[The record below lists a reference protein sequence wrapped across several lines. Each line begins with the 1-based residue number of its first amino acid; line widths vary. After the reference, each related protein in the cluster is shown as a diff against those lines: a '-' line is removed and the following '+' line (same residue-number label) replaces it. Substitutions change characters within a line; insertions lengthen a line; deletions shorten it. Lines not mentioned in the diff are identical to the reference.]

1 MACPALMNKTLR
13 KILKFVLIVGAVA
26 LAIWLFQQ
34 LDLDPLKAKIQSLG
48 PWAPFGIFALR
59 AISVVIP
66 IIPST
71 MWAIF
76 AGSFLDFPVAV
87 ATVIVADIISCSL
100 GFYLA
105 KRYGRG
111 LVERL
116 VGTRF
121 MGKVDKL
128 SQKHLESNFFLLAGA
143 LMTGAFDF
151 VSYSA
156 GLTTTKWK
164 MFLPALVLGALVSD
178 VPMVAIGASLFE
190 KGRGY
195 MFAGLAILSAFC
207 LAILAG
213 WLQKRA
219 TVSVTNK

>member
-1 MACPALMNKTLR
+1 MNKTLR
-13 KILKFVLIVGAVA
+13 KVIKFVLIVGVVA
-26 LAIWLFQQ
+26 LAIWAFQQ
-34 LDLDPLKAKIQSLG
+34 LDLDPLKAKIKSLG
-48 PWAPFGIFALR
+48 PWAPLGIFALR

-66 IIPST
+66 IVPST
-71 MWAIF
+71 IWAFF
-76 AGSFLDFPVAV
+76 AGSFLDYPVAV
-87 ATVIVADIISCSL
+87 ATVVFADIVSCSL

-111 LVERL
+111 LVEKL

-128 SQKHLESNFFLLAGA
+128 SRKHLESNFFLLAGA

-164 MFLPALVLGALVSD
+164 MFFPALVLGALVSD
-178 VPMVAIGASLFE
+178 APMVAIGANLFK
-190 KGRGY
+190 KGNGY

-207 LAILAG
+207 LSILAG

-219 TVSVTNK
+219 SPSATNE

>member
-1 MACPALMNKTLR
+1 MNKTLR
-13 KILKFVLIVGAVA
+13 KVIKFGLIVGAVA
-26 LAIWLFQQ
+26 ILVWLLQQ
-34 LDLDPLKAKIQSLG
+34 LNMEPVKAQVKRLG
-48 PWAPFGIFALR
+48 PWAPFGIFVLR
-59 AISVVIP
+59 SISVVIP

-71 MWAIF
+71 IWSFF
-76 AGSFLDFPVAV
+76 AGSFLNYPLAV
-87 ATVIVADIISCSL
+87 ATVVIADLFSCSL

-111 LVERL
+111 LVEKL

-121 MGKVDKL
+121 MGKVDEL

-164 MFLPALVLGALVSD
+164 MFLPALAIAAIVSD
-178 VPMVAIGASLFE
+178 APMVAIGANIFK
-190 KGRGY
+190 KGNGY
-195 MFAGLAILSAFC
+195 IFAGLAILSAFC

-219 TVSVTNK
+219 AASTVNK

>member
-1 MACPALMNKTLR
+1 MNKTLR
-13 KILKFVLIVGAVA
+13 KVIKFGLIVGVVA
-26 LAIWLFQQ
+26 ILIGLLQQ
-34 LDLDPLKAKIQSLG
+34 LDMEPVKAQVKGLG

-59 AISVVIP
+59 SISVVIP

-71 MWAIF
+71 IWSFF
-76 AGSFLDFPVAV
+76 AGSFLDYPLAV
-87 ATVIVADIISCSL
+87 ATVVIADLFSCSL

-111 LVERL
+111 LVEKL

-121 MGKVDKL
+121 MGKVDEL

-156 GLTTTKWK
+156 GLTTTKWR
-164 MFLPALVLGALVSD
+164 MFLPALAIAAIISD
-178 VPMVAIGASLFE
+178 APMVAIGANIFK
-190 KGRGY
+190 KGNGY
-195 MFAGLAILSAFC
+195 IFAGLAILSAFC

-219 TVSVTNK
+219 TASAVNK

>member
-1 MACPALMNKTLR
+1 MNSTLR
-13 KILKFVLIVGAVA
+13 KVIKFVLIVGIVA
-26 LAIWLFQQ
+26 LAIGLFQQ
-34 LDLDPLKAKIQSLG
+34 LDLEPIKAEIKSLG

-71 MWAIF
+71 IWAFF
-76 AGSFLDFPVAV
+76 AGSFLDYPVAV
-87 ATVIVADIISCSL
+87 ATVVFADVVSCCL

-111 LVERL
+111 LVEKL

-121 MGKVDKL
+121 MGRVDKL
-128 SQKHLESNFFLLAGA
+128 SQKHLESNFFLLTGA

-164 MFLPALVLGALVSD
+164 MFVPAVMLGALVSD
-178 VPMVAIGASLFE
+178 APMVAIGANLFK
-190 KGRGY
+190 KGNGY

-219 TVSVTNK
+219 ETSVKKT

>member
-1 MACPALMNKTLR
+1 MNKTLR
-13 KILKFVLIVGAVA
+13 KVIKFVLIAGGVA
-26 LAIWLFQQ
+26 LAIWAFQQ
-34 LDLDPLKAKIQSLG
+34 VDLDPLKAKIESLG
-48 PWAPFGIFALR
+48 PWAPVGIFALR
-59 AISVVIP
+59 TISVVIP
-66 IIPST
+66 IVPST
-71 MWAIF
+71 IWAFF
-76 AGSFLDFPVAV
+76 AGSFLDYPVAV
-87 ATVIVADIISCSL
+87 ATVVFADIVSCSL

-111 LVERL
+111 LVEKL

-178 VPMVAIGASLFE
+178 APMVAIGANLFE
-190 KGRGY
+190 KGNGY

-207 LAILAG
+207 LSILAG

-219 TVSVTNK
+219 SPSVTNE

>member
-1 MACPALMNKTLR
+1 MNRTLR
-13 KILKFVLIVGAVA
+13 KVIKFVLIVAIVA

-34 LDLDPLKAKIQSLG
+34 LDLEPLKAKVRSLG

-59 AISVVIP
+59 AVSIVIP

-71 MWAIF
+71 MWAF
-76 AGSFLDFPVAV
+76 LAGSFLSFPVAV
-87 ATVIVADIISCSL
+87 AIVVFADIVSCSL

-111 LVERL
+111 LVEKL
-116 VGTRF
+116 VGIRF
-121 MGKVDKL
+121 MGKVDTL

-156 GLTTTKWK
+156 GLTTTKWN
-164 MFLPALVLGALVSD
+164 MFLPALVLGAIVSD
-178 VPMVAIGASLFE
+178 VPMVAIGANIFE
-190 KGRGY
+190 KGNGY

-207 LAILAG
+207 LAMLAG

-219 TVSVTNK
+219 SPSIMNK

>member
-1 MACPALMNKTLR
+1 MNKTLR
-13 KILKFVLIVGAVA
+13 KVIKVGLIVGAVA
-26 LAIWLFQQ
+26 VSIGLLQQ
-34 LDLDPLKAKIQSLG
+34 LNVEPVKAQIQRLG

-59 AISVVIP
+59 SISVVIP

-71 MWAIF
+71 IWAFF
-76 AGSFLDFPVAV
+76 AGSFLSYPLAV
-87 ATVIVADIISCSL
+87 ATVVLADLFSCSL

-105 KRYGRG
+105 KRYGRN
-111 LVERL
+111 LVEKL
-116 VGTRF
+116 VGTQF
-121 MGKVDKL
+121 MGRVDTL

-164 MFLPALVLGALVSD
+164 MFVPALALAALVSD
-178 VPMVAIGASLFE
+178 APMVAIGANLFK
-190 KGRGY
+190 KGNGY
-195 MFAGLAILSAFC
+195 LFAGLAILSAFC

-219 TVSVTNK
+219 TASTVNK

>member
-1 MACPALMNKTLR
+1 MNKTLR
-13 KILKFVLIVGAVA
+13 KVIKFILIVGVVA
-26 LAIWLFQQ
+26 LTIWLFQQ
-34 LDLDPLKAKIQSLG
+34 LDLEPLKAKIENLG
-48 PWAPFGIFALR
+48 PWAPVGIFALR
-59 AISVVIP
+59 TISVVIP

-71 MWAIF
+71 IWAFF

-87 ATVIVADIISCSL
+87 ATVVFADIVSCSL

-105 KRYGRG
+105 KQYGRS
-111 LVERL
+111 LVEKL

-121 MGKVDKL
+121 MGKVDEL

-164 MFLPALVLGALVSD
+164 MFLPALLLGAVVSD
-178 VPMVAIGASLFE
+178 APMVAIGANLFK
-190 KGRGY
+190 KGNGY
-195 MFAGLAILSAFC
+195 LFAGLAILSAFC

-213 WLQKRA
+213 WLQKRGA
-219 TVSVTNK
+219 ASTASK